1 MQQSMYLVETT
12 GVDVGVCLSLRRRHT
27 DILSGVAK
35 SDIFTQLVQIY
46 DAFLASFDSRSL
58 YVNLIFFP
66 VVFHLISFS

>member
-1 MQQSMYLVETT
+1 MQQSTYLVETT

-58 YVNLIFFP
+58 YVNLIFFS

>member
-1 MQQSMYLVETT
+1 MQQSTYLVETT

-58 YVNLIFFP
+58 YVNLIFFS
-66 VVFHLISFS
+66 VVFHLIQFS